1 MKKLFFTL
9 LMLVPMTLWAQDN
22 TWERPE
28 VDEQAEAAKAKENP
42 DAKYLKGA
50 VPEVNGKVV
59 FTKHINAPGK
69 SAAQIYDILHQYLQK
84 MVKEKNQLENSKL
97 ITEDTQKHELVASF
111 EEKVGVK
118 ALDEYTVQYT
128 LNSFEEWLVFKKSA
142 LVLDQTRFYY
152 AIKAECKNGGVDVTM
167 SHIRYL
173 YEEARNP
180 QRLVAEGWITDKDAV
195 NKKNTRL
202 FPGSGKF
209 RRKTID
215 RKDFLFNKFE
225 SLLNEN

>member
-1 MKKLFFTL
+1 MHKIKRKQQMKQLFFTL

-28 VDEQAEAAKAKENP
+28 VDEQAEAAKAKENVN
-42 DAKYLKGA
+42 AKYLRGA
-50 VPEVNGKVV
+50 VPEVDGRVV
-59 FTKHINAPGK
+59 FTKHIEAPGK
-69 SAAQIYDILHQYLQK
+69 SASQIYDILHQYLQK
-84 MVKEKNQLENSKL
+84 MTKEKNQLENSKL
-97 ITEDTQKHELVASF
+97 VTEDTQKHELVASF
-111 EEKVGVK
+111 EE
-118 ALDEYTVQYT
+118 
-128 LNSFEEWLVFKKSA
+128 WLIFKKAA
-142 LVLDQTRFYY
+142 LVLDQTRFFYVIQ
-152 AIKAECKNGGVDVTM
+152 AQCQDGGVDVTM

>member
-97 ITEDTQKHELVASF
+97 ITEDTQKHKLVA
-111 EEKVGVK
+111 
-118 ALDEYTVQYT
+118 
-128 LNSFEEWLVFKKSA
+128 SFEEWLVFKKSA

-173 YEEARNP
+173 YEEQRTP

>member
-111 EEKVGVK
+111 EE
-118 ALDEYTVQYT
+118 
-128 LNSFEEWLVFKKSA
+128 WLVFKKSA

-173 YEEARNP
+173 YEEQRNP

-225 SLLNEN
+225 ALLNEN

>member
-1 MKKLFFTL
+1 
-9 LMLVPMTLWAQDN
+9 
-22 TWERPE
+22 
-28 VDEQAEAAKAKENP
+28 
-42 DAKYLKGA
+42 
-50 VPEVNGKVV
+50 
-59 FTKHINAPGK
+59 
-69 SAAQIYDILHQYLQK
+69 

-97 ITEDTQKHELVASF
+97 ITEDTQKHELVA
-111 EEKVGVK
+111 
-118 ALDEYTVQYT
+118 
-128 LNSFEEWLVFKKSA
+128 SFEEWLVFKKSA